1 MIMKQYL
8 TTFSKWTT
16 LNESAEYSITHKLED
31 LRQLAELGLIDISE
45 IKKELRKHNA
55 NTLLE
60 TLPEV
65 KELLATPEYKKLQ
78 ELGLELVS
86 SRTQLL
92 NGTLVFG
99 QPGYSRKDQFAIGLF
114 QNKVIKRMTPKGVPR
129 GIWMRKIGEMD
140 VNIKSFKQ
148 VPDQDFYKIALDWII
163 NYIDFDKLDS
173 RSNTPYYPVKTRT
186 PKTWL
191 ANR

>member
-1 MIMKQYL
+1 MKQYL
-8 TTFSKWTT
+8 TTFTKWTK
-16 LNESAEYSITHKLED
+16 LNESTDIDVNQRIED
-31 LRQLAELGLIDISE
+31 LRQLAELGIIGTA
-45 IKKELRKHNA
+45 ELRAELLKHTA
-55 NTLLE
+55 DVIKLG
-60 TLPEV
+60 LPEV
-65 KELLATPEYKKLQ
+65 NQLLSTPEYQKLK

-92 NGTLVFG
+92 NGTLIFG

-114 QNKVIKRMTPKGVPR
+114 KNKAIKRMTPKGVPR

-140 VNIKSFKQ
+140 MPIKSFTQ
-148 VPDQDFYKIALDWII
+148 VPDQDFYQIALDWII

-173 RSNTPYYPVKTRT
+173 RSHTPYYPVKTRT

>member
-1 MIMKQYL
+1 MKQYL
-8 TTFSKWTT
+8 TTFTKWTT
-16 LNESAEYSITHKLED
+16 LNESAEYEINQKLED
-31 LRQLAELGLIDISE
+31 LRRLAELGLIDISE
-45 IKKELRKHNA
+45 LKKELRKHKA
-55 NTLLE
+55 SEILE
-60 TLPEV
+60 TIPEV
-65 KELLATPEYKKLQ
+65 KELLATPEYQKLQ

-99 QPGYSRKDQFAIGLF
+99 QPGYSRKDQFAIGIF
-114 QNKVIKRMTPKGVPR
+114 KNKVIKRITPKGVPR
-129 GIWMRKIGEMD
+129 GIWRRPIGEMD
-140 VNIKSFKQ
+140 MVIKSFKQ

-163 NYIDFDKLDS
+163 NYIDFDKLDM